1 MFSKCKVSSDCI
13 SNVYSQ
19 QFPLVDV
26 YGAAIRRL
34 RTKKEVLKLQQET
47 LVIQLND
54 ALAQLQTLKEEQAPF
69 NTSQMFFFFE
79 LSSICKGLLVSQYCE
94 NLKAIRLLSA
104 TTNTVFKGNV

>member
-26 YGAAIRRL
+26 YGAAIQRL

-69 NTSQMFFFFE
+69 NASQMFFFFR
-79 LSSICKGLLVSQYCE
+79 
-94 NLKAIRLLSA
+94 AIVDLQRFTSVAVLWKFES
-104 TTNTVFKGNV
+104 N

>member
-34 RTKKEVLKLQQET
+34 RTKKEVLKLQQKA

-54 ALAQLQTLKEEQAPF
+54 ALAPLQTLKEEQAPF
-69 NTSQMFFFFE
+69 NASQIVFFPAIVDLQRFTSVAVLWKFE
-79 LSSICKGLLVSQYCE
+79 S
-94 NLKAIRLLSA
+94 N
-104 TTNTVFKGNV
+104 